1 MEPKTKFKIKTF
13 FYYLVVEPWTEKISL
28 PNFRSVSWVLIFIA
42 VFFRFRYLLLI
53 SIILGLTF
61 HLISEFRSGKFIYWY
76 RQRKFGEQREALK
89 KIKEERKNENSS
101 DKSEYIK
108 SWGD

>member
-1 MEPKTKFKIKTF
+1 MEPKTKFKLRTF
-13 FYYLVVEPWTEKISL
+13 LYYLVVEPWTEKISL

-61 HLISEFRSGKFIYWY
+61 HLISEFRSGKYVYWY
-76 RQRKFGEQREALK
+76 RNRKFKEQKEALK
-89 KIKEERKNENSS
+89 KIREERENENSYY
-101 DKSEYIK
+101 KQK
-108 SWGD
+108 K